1 MNNILQYKGFVGS
14 IEYSDEDSIFYGKVL
29 GIRSLISYEGEK
41 MHDLIDDFH
50 RAIDSYIELFSD
62 EEKGC
67 IDANIVIDQLKF
79 QMEMAIKGIITKEQ
93 YAQIAEAYCSEYGYL
108 IENTQFY
115 KTFMGLVPDLCL
127 YCVNEPGA
135 ADRKEK
141 EFRDGILAVYS
152 EMKLLQ
158 M

>member
-1 MNNILQYKGFVGS
+1 
-14 IEYSDEDSIFYGKVL
+14 
-29 GIRSLISYEGEK
+29 
-41 MHDLIDDFH
+41 
-50 RAIDSYIELFSD
+50 
-62 EEKGC
+62 
-67 IDANIVIDQLKF
+67 
-79 QMEMAIKGIITKEQ
+79 MAIKDIITKEQ
-93 YAQIAEAYCSEYGYL
+93 YAQIAETYCSEYGYL

-115 KTFMGLVPDLCL
+115 KTFTGLVPDLCL

-158 M
+158 MWRRSEENKLFALAQLSILMNDLSEYYEEKTKAYTEENGAWGRKKSWCLFGTLKSHNEK

>member
-1 MNNILQYKGFVGS
+1 MSNNLKYKGFVGS

-41 MHDLIDDFH
+41 MSNLIEDFQ
-50 RAIDSYIELFSD
+50 RAVDSYIEIYSD
-62 EEKGC
+62 EEKDC
-67 IDANIVIDQLKF
+67 IDAKIVIDQLKF
-79 QMEMAIKGIITKEQ
+79 QMEMAIKDIITKEQ

>member
-1 MNNILQYKGFVGS
+1 MS
-14 IEYSDEDSIFYGKVL
+14 
-29 GIRSLISYEGEK
+29 
-41 MHDLIDDFH
+41 DLIEDFH
-50 RAIDSYIELFSD
+50 RAVDSYLEIFSD

-115 KTFMGLVPDLCL
+115 KTFMGLVPDICL
-127 YCVNEPGA
+127 YYAKKPGA
-135 ADRKEK
+135 ADRKGK
-141 EFRDGILAVYS
+141 EFRDGILEAYS
-152 EMKLLQ
+152 EMKLL
-158 M
+158 

>member
-1 MNNILQYKGFVGS
+1 
-14 IEYSDEDSIFYGKVL
+14 
-29 GIRSLISYEGEK
+29 
-41 MHDLIDDFH
+41 
-50 RAIDSYIELFSD
+50 
-62 EEKGC
+62 
-67 IDANIVIDQLKF
+67 
-79 QMEMAIKGIITKEQ
+79 MEMAIKDIITKEQ

-135 ADRKEK
+135 ADRNEK